1 MKRLLYVFGLLFLN
15 LNAFALDFELENVD
29 QEFVSYSQIKGEK
42 ATVLDFWATYCGP
55 CVRSIPELVKLQA
68 DFKNKGVQI
77 IGINVD
83 GPRNQSKVK
92 PFIESFDVN
101 YPVLLDLNREV
112 MGLFNVNAM
121 PSLLILNAEDD
132 VVFSHEG
139 FRAGDEIEIREQLEK
154 LIGH

>member
-1 MKRLLYVFGLLFLN
+1 MKRLPFFIGILFFSLN
-15 LNAFALDFELENVD
+15 VFALDFELENVD
-29 QEFVSYSQIKGEK
+29 QEYVSYSQIKGTK
-42 ATVLDFWATYCGP
+42 ATVIDFWATYCGP
-55 CVRSIPELVKLQA
+55 CVRSIPELVKMQA
-68 DFKNKGVQI
+68 DFKDKGVQI
-77 IGINVD
+77 IGVNVD
-83 GPRNQSKVK
+83 GPRNQPKVK

-121 PSLLILNAEDD
+121 PSLLILNSDD
-132 VVFSHEG
+132 KIIFSHEG